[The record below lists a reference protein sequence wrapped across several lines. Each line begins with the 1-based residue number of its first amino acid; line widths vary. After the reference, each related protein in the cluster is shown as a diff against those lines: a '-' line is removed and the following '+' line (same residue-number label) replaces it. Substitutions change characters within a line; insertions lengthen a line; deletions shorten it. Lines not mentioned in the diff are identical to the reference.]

1 MKTDGIPSATEATVT
16 PTLTAIAPPTLH
28 TSPTPSQTGPT
39 AAAENVGLYVGIA
52 VPAGLVTI
60 AVPAILILL
69 LFVMRKKRKH
79 KQTGKIIVFE
89 LRLSINHINKFSEVV
104 TYQAT
109 NSGHYEDINT
119 APIISTNREVPST
132 QEPLYTTIEES
143 TDSNSNLT
151 QSKAYGEVIETGVDY
166 YENEEMGWLNE
177 VTITT
182 NNAYGT
188 TKQPQLTYDYIA
200 NHNSAVSHDP
210 PTILNPAYGDV
221 TTTKDSVIATDP
233 NRLSGT
239 QEEGMIRN
247 EAYVGVRQS
256 SSDNGPSI
264 PTTENEAYTSVTAN
278 TEPYDYIRS

>member
-1 MKTDGIPSATEATVT
+1 M
-16 PTLTAIAPPTLH
+16 
-28 TSPTPSQTGPT
+28 
-39 AAAENVGLYVGIA
+39 
-52 VPAGLVTI
+52 
-60 AVPAILILL
+60 
-69 LFVMRKKRKH
+69 
-79 KQTGKIIVFE
+79 
-89 LRLSINHINKFSEVV
+89 FSEVV

-119 APIISTNREVPST
+119 APIISTNTEVPST

-151 QSKAYGEVIETGVDY
+151 QSKAYGEVITTDDDY
-166 YENEEMGWLNE
+166 YVTEGMGGINE
-177 VTITT
+177 VTMTT
-182 NNAYGT
+182 NKAYGT
-188 TKQPQLTYDYIA
+188 TKQPQMAQLTYDYID
-200 NHNSAVSHDP
+200 NPSAVSHDP

-221 TTTKDSVIATDP
+221 TTSKDSVSTTDA

-239 QEEGMIRN
+239 AEVAMIRN
-247 EAYVGVRQS
+247 EAYVGVRQL